1 MPTAVPSR
9 TVLRSAPACAAAL
22 FLAVGC
28 GGGTRPEIPAGFD
41 ATKSDARA
49 IEVARRAAGA
59 LGGPRAWAATR
70 YLTFDFVVE
79 AGGGPPV
86 AYRHYWD
93 VASGRYRVEGMDE
106 ERRPYLVLFNVQ
118 TRRGMAWLE
127 GRPARGE
134 ERERLLQEAYERF
147 INDVYW
153 LLMPLKLLDPGAH
166 VHYEGEVGK
175 GRSVRDRIRLTFDAG
190 IGLTPGDTYWAEV
203 SRASGRMERWEFV
216 LEGETEKYAYRWED
230 WNRFGPLTLSTRKES
245 EDGSERIL
253 FLNVGASEELDE
265 TPFEVPGQAGETGPA

>member
-1 MPTAVPSR
+1 VPSR
-9 TVLRSAPACAAAL
+9 ASLLHAAAGAAAL
-22 FLAVGC
+22 LLSAAC
-28 GGGTRPEIPAGFD
+28 GKTAPPELPAGFD
-41 ATKSDARA
+41 PAKSDAQA
-49 IEVARRAAGA
+49 IAVARRAAEA

-93 VASGRYRVEGMDE
+93 VAGGRYRVEGMDE

-118 TRRGMAWLE
+118 NRRGLAWLE

-153 LLMPLKLLDPGAH
+153 LLMPLKMLDPGAH
-166 VHYEGEVGK
+166 VHFEGEVGE
-175 GRSVRDRIRLTFDAG
+175 GRDRRDRIRLTFDRG

-203 SRASGRMERWEFV
+203 SRSSGRMERWEFL
-216 LEGETEKYAYRWED
+216 LEGETEKYGYRWED
-230 WNRFGPLTLSTRKES
+230 WKRFGPLTLSTRKES
-245 EDGSERIL
+245 DDGSERIL

-265 TPFEVPGQAGETGPA
+265 APFELPSPAERPGPA